1 MVIRFHVVFVGK
13 FYGASIADKPD
24 IDYLPGR
31 IPTHTAYRV
40 GWYVVLDV

>member
-13 FYGASIADKPD
+13 FYGASIVD
-24 IDYLPGR
+24 IDYLPWR